1 MRLESLGAHS
11 NPSFARIP
19 TIATPD
25 LILDIYPGLH
35 PAGGIGRYVRDLCDV
50 LGQERGAPSYA
61 LAYPRPLRE
70 RARQRYG
77 HARLCELPAGWI
89 ALRLLYLATMPLGIG
104 MDSMFGRSRVVHS
117 PMGYGPLFTD
127 ARLLLTLHDL
137 TFLEHPEWHPKRTT
151 FFLERAVPIAA
162 RSAARIV
169 CDSDYV
175 RSRVQTVLGVGAERT
190 LTIPLGVAPHFSP
203 APQAQARARIR
214 ERFGIAGPFVLH
226 VGTLEPRKNHITLI
240 EAYEHMRERG
250 FAGPLVLVGRE
261 GWKREA
267 ALARLVASRVSA
279 DILRIREADDADLVA
294 LYSCASVSAF
304 PSLEEGFGYPLL
316 ESMACG
322 CPCVASDHAA
332 LVELAGGAA
341 MHVPALDAEALA
353 ASLLRVANDAQWRAE
368 RREAGLARA
377 ERYSM
382 SRWGQRMVQFYKDE
396 CAAASS

>member
-1 MRLESLGAHS
+1 MLRQD
-11 NPSFARIP
+11 PS
-19 TIATPD
+19 
-25 LILDIYPGLH
+25 
-35 PAGGIGRYVRDLCDV
+35 
-50 LGQERGAPSYA
+50 APSYA
-61 LAYPRPLRE
+61 LAYPRPLRAA
-70 RARQRYG
+70 ARQRYS

-104 MDSMFGRSRVVHS
+104 MDSMFGRPRVVHS
-117 PMGYGPLFTD
+117 PMGYGPVFAD

-137 TFLEHPEWHPKRTT
+137 TFLEHPEWHPKRTI
-151 FFLERAVPIAA
+151 FFLERAVPLAA

-175 RSRVQTVLGVGAERT
+175 RSRVQAVLGVDAERT
-190 LTIPLGVAPHFSP
+190 LTIALGVAPHFAP
-203 APQAQARARIR
+203 APQAEARARVH
-214 ERFGIAGPFVLH
+214 ERFGITGPYVLH

-240 EAYEHMRERG
+240 EAYERMRERG

-261 GWKREA
+261 GWRREA
-267 ALARLVASRVSA
+267 VLARLAASRVSA
-279 DILRIREADDADLVA
+279 DIMRIREADDADLVA

-341 MHVPALDAEALA
+341 AHVPALDAEALA
-353 ASLLRVANDAQWRAE
+353 ASLLSVAGDAQWRAD

-377 ERYSM
+377 ALYPLST
-382 SRWGQRMVQFYKDE
+382 WGQRMVRFYQDE
-396 CAAASS
+396 CAAADS